1 MKSGIEGAIRGGTLK
16 EAKIVMLS
24 RRQKSPYEI
33 VGIFGAAAVMCGW
46 QLYFD
51 ACAGA
56 AGAGVEPVVP
66 GWPAGVVGGGF
77 APKILAKRAS
87 LYTQIAMFTT
97 VVEMNFAGP
106 AVTVEND
113 WSRSVE
119 EMVSMTFAVRYVEL
133 YRV

>member
-33 VGIFGAAAVMCGW
+33 VGIFGALAVMCGW

-51 ACAGA
+51 ACVDA
-56 AGAGVEPVVP
+56 AGAGLEPAVP
-66 GWPAGVVGGGF
+66 GWLAGVVGGGF

-106 AVTVEND
+106 AVTVAKD

-133 YRV
+133 YKV